1 MSYDEKLLRE
11 FVRRSLRDSLD
22 ERYIS
27 GGGEGDSTGWGTATE
42 KIKGGSKTY
51 KERWCYGRSAQSGE
65 CVPSD
70 GIMGLLGFPAEVDG
84 VWNALFGDYNCAKA
98 RGPTKWNT
106 ADPLAKLGS
115 NPAGGQ
121 CSGLFKSLWGAATG
135 TGKIFLDTLFNSS
148 SPGHSAKA
156 EAFSSNLFPNLKK
169 WLLGGNISEANVR
182 TLFEMSLL
190 LEQEADVVD
199 DLENSVLTD
208 LAGVEGLINRIKS
221 APDVVSAVSQ
231 WKELM
236 GGGGKELADL
246 SSAEEGL
253 SEEDVEIF
261 DQAGGTVQ
269 IFVDK
274 IVNPFMSTLI
284 ANMRDKIINVG
295 LPPGSESS
303 IKSAF
308 NMAIEK
314 IS

>member
-22 ERYIS
+22 EVYS
-27 GGGEGDSTGWGTATE
+27 ASAEGDATGWGGATE
-42 KIKGGSKTY
+42 KVKGGSKTY
-51 KERWCYGRSAQSGE
+51 KERWCYGRSAQPGD

-84 VWNALFGDYNCAKA
+84 VWNALFGKYNCAKA
-98 RGPTKWNT
+98 RGL

-115 NPAGGQ
+115 IPGGGQ
-121 CSGLFKSLWGAATG
+121 CSGLFPSLWGAATG

-253 SEEDVEIF
+253 SEEDVEKF
-261 DQAGGTVQ
+261 DLAGGTVQ

-295 LPPGSESS
+295 LPPGSESA